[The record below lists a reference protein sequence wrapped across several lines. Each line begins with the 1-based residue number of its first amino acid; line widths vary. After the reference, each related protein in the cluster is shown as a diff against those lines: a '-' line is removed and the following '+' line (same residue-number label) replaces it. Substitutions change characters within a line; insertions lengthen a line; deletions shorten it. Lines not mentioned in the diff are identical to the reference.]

1 MGLFILSFRPDE
13 EIREYL
19 KGVLYMN
26 YNQIAKDILTNV
38 GGSGNVK
45 GLTHCFTRLRF
56 QLKDSKKA
64 NKETIEHLEG
74 VISVVESG
82 GQFQVVLGTKVNQ
95 VYDAIIP
102 MISID
107 ETTEISEEKVSIWN
121 RILIAV
127 SAMFTP
133 MVPAIAASGLLKGF
147 LTIAKIMAA
156 KQGVDIT
163 VNQTYTLIM
172 AGTDALF
179 YFMPVILA
187 YTSAKVFKANEFI
200 AMALGGT
207 MCYPSVVALMTGK
220 DVVSMFGVTITK
232 ASYASSVIPIIIGVF
247 ILSYVQK
254 FLEKVIPEI
263 LKIILVPGLSLLVML
278 PATFMVFGPIGIY
291 IGNAITFV
299 YTGMMNLSPAICGAF
314 IGGMWCVFV
323 IFGAHRALLPIGIND
338 VAQFGH
344 QNLLAFAGAA
354 NFSQGGAALGV
365 MLKTKNK
372 DLKTVAASAA
382 ISASVCG
389 ITEPAIYG
397 CNLRLKRPMIYAI
410 ICGAIGGAIMGV
422 GGVYGD
428 SFANNGIL
436 TFATYAAFG
445 MKPFVYYLV
454 GVGVS
459 FFGAMILTYLFGFDE
474 MGDKKKKT
482 EATEA
487 ARTTESNTTAENKNY
502 ELDPSEAD
510 LFLSSPIEGE
520 AVSMTKVND
529 EVFSSM
535 ALGNGIAIIPE
546 KGEVVAPE
554 DCTVTLIYPTLH
566 ALGLM
571 LDNGVEMIIHVGIN
585 TVQLEGKHFKKF
597 VEEGS
602 HIKKGTK
609 ILSFDIDA
617 LKKEGYDTIVPI
629 IVSNTPAFQ
638 QVSGITGKG
647 ATLEKSVI
655 AIKKNQ

>member
-13 EIREYL
+13 EIRKYL
-19 KGVLYMN
+19 KGELYMN
-26 YNQIAKDILTNV
+26 YNQIATDILTNV

-482 EATEA
+482 EATPDV
-487 ARTTESNTTAENKNY
+487 RTTTKNL

-510 LFLSSPIEGE
+510 LFISSPIEGE

-629 IVSNTPAFQ
+629 IVSNTPVFQ

>member
-1 MGLFILSFRPDE
+1 
-13 EIREYL
+13 
-19 KGVLYMN
+19 MN
-26 YNQIAKDILTNV
+26 YNQIAKDIIENV
-38 GGSGNVK
+38 GGSENIR

-64 NKETIEHLEG
+64 KKEVIEHLEG

-82 GQFQVVLGTKVNQ
+82 GQFQVVLGTKVTK
-95 VYDAIIP
+95 VYEAILP
-102 MISID
+102 MVSLEED
-107 ETTEISEEKVSIWN
+107 TGSSEEKGSIGN
-121 RILIAV
+121 RILIAI
-127 SAMFTP
+127 SSMFTP
-133 MVPAIAASGLLKGF
+133 MVPAIAASGLLKGL
-147 LTIAKIMAA
+147 LTIARITASNHGM
-156 KQGVDIT
+156 DIT
-163 VNQTYTLIM
+163 VNQTYILIM
-172 AGTDALF
+172 AATDALF
-179 YFMPVILA
+179 YFMPIILA

-207 MCYPSVVALMTGK
+207 MCYPAVVSLMTGK
-220 DVVSMFGVTITK
+220 DAVSMFGIAITK

-247 ILSYVQK
+247 ILAYIQK
-254 FLEKVIPEI
+254 FLEKIIPEV
-263 LKIILVPGLSLLVML
+263 LKIILVPGISLLIMI

-291 IGNAITFV
+291 IGNAINFI
-299 YTGMMNLSPAICGAF
+299 YTGMMNLSPALCGAF
-314 IGGMWCVFV
+314 VGGMWCVFV

-365 MLKTKNK
+365 MLKTKSK

-410 ICGAIGGAIMGV
+410 ICGAVGGAIMGV

-428 SFANNGIL
+428 SFANNGVL

-445 MKPFVYYLV
+445 MKTFIYYLV

-459 FFGAMILTYLFGFDE
+459 FFGAMALTFLFGFDDITAKAGQASGSGKASSGTAAEE
-474 MGDKKKKT
+474 M
-482 EATEA
+482 A
-487 ARTTESNTTAENKNY
+487 ESQDVLEIT
-502 ELDPSEAD
+502 SSAD
-510 LFLSSPIEGE
+510 ILIGSPVEGL
-520 AVSMTKVND
+520 AVPMTSVND

-535 ALGNGIAIIPE
+535 ALGNGIAIVPE

-554 DCTVTLIYPTLH
+554 DCTVTLVYPTLH

-571 LDNGVEMIIHVGIN
+571 LDNGAEMIIHVGIN
-585 TVQLEGKHFKKF
+585 TVRLEGKHFEKF
-597 VEEGS
+597 AEEGA
-602 HIKKGTK
+602 HVKKGTR
-609 ILSFDIDA
+609 LLTFDLDA
-617 LKKEGYDTIVPI
+617 LKKEGFDTVVPI
-629 IVSNTPAFQ
+629 IISNTAAFRE
-638 QVSGITGKG
+638 VTGITGAG
-647 ATLEKSVI
+647 ASVEKPVI
-655 AIKKNQ
+655 AIKNNQ

>member
-1 MGLFILSFRPDE
+1 
-13 EIREYL
+13 
-19 KGVLYMN
+19 MN
-26 YNQIAKDILTNV
+26 YNQIAKDIIANV
-38 GGSGNVK
+38 GGDHNIR

-56 QLKDSKKA
+56 ELRDSKKVK
-64 NKETIEHLEG
+64 KEVIEHLEG

-82 GQFQVVLGTKVNQ
+82 GQFQVVLGTKVTK
-95 VYDAIIP
+95 VYEAILPMVSLEESTDAG
-102 MISID
+102 
-107 ETTEISEEKVSIWN
+107 SEDKGSVWN
-121 RILIAV
+121 RILIAI
-127 SAMFTP
+127 SSMFTP

-147 LTIAKIMAA
+147 LTIARITASNHGM
-156 KQGVDIT
+156 DIT
-163 VNQTYTLIM
+163 VNQTYILIM
-172 AGTDALF
+172 AATDALF
-179 YFMPVILA
+179 YFMPIILA

-207 MCYPSVVALMTGK
+207 MCYPAVVSLMTGK
-220 DVVSMFGVTITK
+220 EAVSMFGIAITK
-232 ASYASSVIPIIIGVF
+232 ASYASSVIPIVIGVF
-247 ILSYVQK
+247 ILAYIQK
-254 FLEKVIPEI
+254 FLEKIIPEV
-263 LKIILVPGLSLLVML
+263 LKIILVPGISLLVMI

-291 IGNAITFV
+291 IGNGINFI
-299 YTGMMNLSPAICGAF
+299 YTGMMNLSPALCGAF
-314 IGGMWCVFV
+314 VGGMWCVFV

-365 MLKTKNK
+365 MLKTKSK

-428 SFANNGIL
+428 SFANNGVL

-445 MKPFVYYLV
+445 MKTFIYYLI
-454 GVGVS
+454 GVAVS
-459 FFGAMILTYLFGFDE
+459 FFGAMGLTLLFGFDDIT
-474 MGDKKKKT
+474 GKGGQGSGSAGASDRKT
-482 EATEA
+482 EEA
-487 ARTTESNTTAENKNY
+487 SAEFQDV
-502 ELDPSEAD
+502 LDITSKAD
-510 LFLSSPIEGE
+510 ILISSPVEGR
-520 AVSMTKVND
+520 AVPMTSVND

-554 DCTVTLIYPTLH
+554 DCTVTLVYPTLH

-571 LDNGVEMIIHVGIN
+571 LDSGAEMIIHVGIN
-585 TVQLEGKHFKKF
+585 TVQLDGKHFKKY
-597 VEEGS
+597 VEEGT
-602 HIKKGTK
+602 HVKKGTRL
-609 ILSFDIDA
+609 LSFDLDA
-617 LKKEGYDTIVPI
+617 LKKDGYDTVVPI
-629 IVSNTPAFQ
+629 IISNTAAFRE
-638 QVSGITGKG
+638 VTGING
-647 ATLEKSVI
+647 AGASPQKPVI
-655 AIKKNQ
+655 AIKNNQ

>member
-1 MGLFILSFRPDE
+1 M
-13 EIREYL
+13 

-56 QLKDSKKA
+56 QLKDSKRA

-102 MISID
+102 LISID
-107 ETTEISEEKVSIWN
+107 ETTEISEEKVSVWN

-299 YTGMMNLSPAICGAF
+299 YTGMMNLSPAVCGAF

-410 ICGAIGGAIMGV
+410 ICGAIGGAIMGI

-445 MKPFVYYLV
+445 MKPFVYYLA

-482 EATEA
+482 EAA
-487 ARTTESNTTAENKNY
+487 AIDQIT
-502 ELDPSEAD
+502 EAD
-510 LFLSSPIEGE
+510 LFIDSPIEGE

-629 IVSNTPAFQ
+629 IVSNTSAFQ

-647 ATLEKSVI
+647 ANLEKSVI

>member
-13 EIREYL
+13 EIRKYL
-19 KGVLYMN
+19 KGELYMN

-410 ICGAIGGAIMGV
+410 ICGAIGGAIMGI

-436 TFATYAAFG
+436 TFATYAAFS

-482 EATEA
+482 EATPDV
-487 ARTTESNTTAENKNY
+487 RTTTKNL

-510 LFLSSPIEGE
+510 LFISSPIEGE

-629 IVSNTPAFQ
+629 IVSNTSVFQ

>member
-1 MGLFILSFRPDE
+1 M
-13 EIREYL
+13 

-26 YNQIAKDILTNV
+26 YNQIAKDILINV

-64 NKETIEHLEG
+64 NKDTIEHLEG

-107 ETTEISEEKVSIWN
+107 ETTEISDEKVSIWN

-254 FLEKVIPEI
+254 FLEKIIPEI

-299 YTGMMNLSPAICGAF
+299 YTGMMSLSPAICGAF

-482 EATEA
+482 EATAVEQ
-487 ARTTESNTTAENKNY
+487 TTESNTTAETKNH

-510 LFLSSPIEGE
+510 LFLYSPIEGE

-629 IVSNTPAFQ
+629 IVSNTTAFQ

-647 ATLEKSVI
+647 ANLEKSVI

>member
-1 MGLFILSFRPDE
+1 M
-13 EIREYL
+13 
-19 KGVLYMN
+19 KGVLDMN

-38 GGSGNVK
+38 GGTGNVK

-56 QLKDSKKA
+56 QLKNSNKA
-64 NKETIEHLEG
+64 NKEMIEHLEG

-95 VYDAIIP
+95 VYDAMVP

-147 LTIAKIMAA
+147 LTIAKILAA

-247 ILSYVQK
+247 ILSYVQR
-254 FLEKVIPEI
+254 FLEKVIPEV

-291 IGNAITFV
+291 IGNAINFV

-365 MLKTKNK
+365 MLKTRNK

-410 ICGAIGGAIMGV
+410 VCGAIGGAIMGI
-422 GGVYGD
+422 GGVYGE

-445 MKPFVYYLV
+445 MKPFVYYLI
-454 GVGVS
+454 GVSVS

-474 MGDKKKKT
+474 MTDKKKKT
-482 EATEA
+482 EATAVVE
-487 ARTTESNTTAENKNY
+487 TTESKTTAETKSN

-510 LFLSSPIEGE
+510 LLIYSPIEGE

-585 TVQLEGKHFKKF
+585 TVQLEGKYFGKF

-629 IVSNTPAFQ
+629 IVSNTAVFQ
-638 QVSGITGKG
+638 QVSGISGKG

-655 AIKKNQ
+655 AIRKNQ

>member
-13 EIREYL
+13 EIRKYL
-19 KGVLYMN
+19 KGELYMN

-482 EATEA
+482 EATPDV
-487 ARTTESNTTAENKNY
+487 RTTTKNL

-510 LFLSSPIEGE
+510 LFISSPIEGE

-629 IVSNTPAFQ
+629 IVSNTSVFQ

>member
-1 MGLFILSFRPDE
+1 
-13 EIREYL
+13 
-19 KGVLYMN
+19 MN

-56 QLKDSKKA
+56 QLKDSKRA
-64 NKETIEHLEG
+64 NKKTIEHLEG

-95 VYDAIIP
+95 VYDAIVP

-107 ETTEISEEKVSIWN
+107 ETTEISQEKVSIWN

-163 VNQTYTLIM
+163 VNQTYMLIM
-172 AGTDALF
+172 AGTDAIF

-254 FLEKVIPEI
+254 FLEKVIPEV
-263 LKIILVPGLSLLVML
+263 LKIILVPGLSLLVMI

-482 EATEA
+482 EATA
-487 ARTTESNTTAENKNY
+487 VAQTTESSAETKNK

-510 LFLSSPIEGE
+510 LFICSPIEGE
-520 AVSMTKVND
+520 AVSMTRVND

-638 QVSGITGKG
+638 QVSGITGKM

>member
-1 MGLFILSFRPDE
+1 M
-13 EIREYL
+13 
-19 KGVLYMN
+19 KGVFYMN

-38 GGSGNVK
+38 GGSGNVR

-156 KQGVDIT
+156 KRGVDIT

-254 FLEKVIPEI
+254 FLEKIIPEI

-365 MLKTKNK
+365 MLKTRNK

-482 EATEA
+482 EATA
-487 ARTTESNTTAENKNY
+487 VAQT
-502 ELDPSEAD
+502 DPSEAD

-629 IVSNTPAFQ
+629 IVSNTTAFQ

-647 ATLEKSVI
+647 ANLEKSVI

>member
-1 MGLFILSFRPDE
+1 M
-13 EIREYL
+13 

-107 ETTEISEEKVSIWN
+107 ETTEIREEKVSIWN

-254 FLEKVIPEI
+254 FLEKIIPEI

-365 MLKTKNK
+365 MLKTRNK

-482 EATEA
+482 EATA
-487 ARTTESNTTAENKNY
+487 VAQTTESNTTAETKNH

-510 LFLSSPIEGE
+510 LFLYSPIEGE

-629 IVSNTPAFQ
+629 IVSNTTAFQ

-647 ATLEKSVI
+647 ANLEKSVI